1 MSGFFH
7 SPLFRQFICL
17 VYILISAWYS
27 TIRMYYNLFAHFIV
41 LIDDCFQFLWIV
53 LLWSFLH
60 MSFGEHMYAFL
71 LDTHL
76 GTELLGHR
84 TFVFLALADAVNQF
98 SICVLSTDIPLS
110 TIWEL
115 QLLYIVANTWSVY
128 VCVFVCVLLLIL
140 AIMVDGTSLWFY
152 FFPEVEHFFLPI
164 WVFCL

>member
-1 MSGFFH
+1 
-7 SPLFRQFICL
+7 
-17 VYILISAWYS
+17 
-27 TIRMYYNLFAHFIV
+27 MYYNLFAHFIV

-60 MSFGEHMYAFL
+60 VSFGEHMYAFL

-84 TFVFLALADAVNQF
+84 TFVFLALVDVVNQC

-115 QLLYIVANTWSVY
+115 QLLYIVTNTWSVY
-128 VCVFVCVLLLIL
+128 VCVFVWVLLLIL
-140 AIMVDGTSLWFY
+140 ALMVDGTSLWFY
-152 FFPEVEHFFLPI
+152 FFPEVEHLFLPI